1 MADRR
6 MFSKTI
12 IDSDAFLDM
21 PLSTQALY
29 FHLSMRAD
37 DEGFVGN
44 PRKVMRMIGGSED
57 DLKILIMKRFIL
69 TFDSGIVVIKHWK
82 IHNYIQNDRFK
93 ETTYLE
99 EKATL
104 MLDGK
109 KAYTEKKDD
118 VYSLDTQ
125 VSIGKVS
132 IGKDRI
138 VEDNTT
144 TTTNNHSF
152 IQSEEFALFTK
163 VAKVFGQCRA
173 KSNPEDFIAYNEAR
187 GWLGIGGE
195 SVLDNLERYVCRWE
209 SYEIAKRGNKEC
221 ELGW

>member
-1 MADRR
+1 
-6 MFSKTI
+6 
-12 IDSDAFLDM
+12 
-21 PLSTQALY
+21 
-29 FHLSMRAD
+29 
-37 DEGFVGN
+37 
-44 PRKVMRMIGGSED
+44 
-57 DLKILIMKRFIL
+57 MKRFIL

-104 MLDGK
+104 TLDGK